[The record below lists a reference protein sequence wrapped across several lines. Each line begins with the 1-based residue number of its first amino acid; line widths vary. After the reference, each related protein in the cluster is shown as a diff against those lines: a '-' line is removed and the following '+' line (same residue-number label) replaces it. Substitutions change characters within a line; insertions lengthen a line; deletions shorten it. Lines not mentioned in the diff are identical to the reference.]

1 LEMIGLLIALAIF
14 NFSAFTFCKRL
25 TGNQILHIWSF
36 TTAFQVIFDLIVE
49 FKYHGYWYFT
59 KDVDWQGLLPHSIL
73 LPPVNM
79 MLLNWYPFNR
89 RLRYHALY
97 LILWDL
103 GIGLY
108 ELVTLFPRPW
118 GYFTYGWW
126 TIWHTLIINPI
137 LILILV
143 TYFQLVKKLEKRLL

>member
-1 LEMIGLLIALAIF
+1 MIGLLIALAIF

-36 TTAFQVIFDLIVE
+36 TTAFQVIFDLFVE

-89 RLRYHALY
+89 RLRYNALY

-118 GYFTYGWW
+118 GYFNYGWW
-126 TIWHTLIINPI
+126 TIWHTLIINPV